1 VTAADDWAWI
11 ERRQRFGIHPG
22 LTRIRALLAA
32 LGDPQDAYEVAL
44 VAGTNGKGSTAAL
57 LDAMLRAE
65 PGPRAPVARFVSP
78 HLTRF
83 EERFTVDGRPL
94 PAPLL
99 AEVLAAVR
107 PSAERLDA
115 TFFEVLTAVAAL
127 AFARAGV
134 GRAVLE
140 VGMGG
145 RLDATNATEPR
156 ISVITQIA
164 LDHEAVLGASIAAI
178 AGEKAGVLR
187 AGRPAVTSA
196 DGEALAVVRRRA
208 SEVGAALIA
217 IDDAGIEPRDRG
229 WAGVE
234 VAGLAPMP
242 LRTPLLGRHQARNLA
257 AAALAARAWGVG
269 WDAVADGAAAVRWP
283 GRLERIDAHGCRW
296 LLDGA
301 HNPAGARALATA
313 LQALD
318 ARSSVA
324 LLGVTEERLA
334 GDLPGEL
341 GRLAPLLVATRA
353 ASSPRSAAA
362 AELAARLR
370 ASAVGGAGV
379 LEADDVARRRRAG
392 RCGGRRRPWR
402 TGRRRGS
409 RRRSS
414 SPGASSWWAR
424 CGRTSSARRRRAS
437 SAGSEARWGGLG
449 RSGIVRG
456 DALDSGCRRRQA
468 RAAARRDRGA
478 AAGRCLTSDTTV
490 RGSVPVNS
498 ANAVSV
504 GSPVRRAARAT
515 SHG

>member
-1 VTAADDWAWI
+1 VTAGDDWAWI

-32 LGDPQDAYEVAL
+32 LGDPQDAYEIAL

-57 LDAMLRAE
+57 LDAMLRAD
-65 PGPRAPVARFVSP
+65 PGPRANSGPRAPVARFISP

-94 PAPLL
+94 PEPLL
-99 AEVLAAVR
+99 DEVLATVR

-164 LDHEAVLGASIAAI
+164 LDHEAVLGATIAAI

-187 AGRPAVTSA
+187 AGRPAITSA

-208 SEVGAALIA
+208 SEIGAPLIA
-217 IDDAGIEPRDRG
+217 IDDVGATLHDRG

-234 VAGLAPMP
+234 IADLAPTP
-242 LRTPLLGRHQARNLA
+242 IRTPLLGRHQARNLA

-269 WDAVADGAAAVRWP
+269 WDAVADGAASVRWP

-301 HNPAGARALATA
+301 HNAAGARALASA

-318 ARSSVA
+318 ARPAVA
-324 LLGVTEERLA
+324 LLGVTEERLG
-334 GDLPGEL
+334 GDLPTEL
-341 GRLAPLLVATRA
+341 GRLAPVVVATRA
-353 ASSPRSAAA
+353 SSSPRSVAAA
-362 AELAARLR
+362 GLGARLR
-370 ASAVGGAGV
+370 ASASRGAAV
-379 LEADDVARRRRAG
+379 LEADDVATAIEVAAAAAAAADTAG
-392 RCGGRRRPWR
+392 PP
-402 TGRRRGS
+402 TIVV
-409 RRRSS
+409 
-414 SPGASSWWAR
+414 
-424 CGRTSSARRRRAS
+424 
-437 SAGSEARWGGLG
+437 AGSLFLVGEVRAHLLSESLESFERW
-449 RSGIVRG
+449 
-456 DALDSGCRRRQA
+456 Q
-468 RAAARRDRGA
+468 
-478 AAGRCLTSDTTV
+478 
-490 RGSVPVNS
+490 
-498 ANAVSV
+498 
-504 GSPVRRAARAT
+504 
-515 SHG
+515 